1 MRIKADGVV
10 VEAEITTNHPAAS
23 YRQPV
28 LLVHGAPVGPG
39 DAREAKLLIVEAS
52 EDERAELARGGYS
65 LPDVPDPDAITGY
78 SGLAL
83 GTWDGLDVGQLR
95 AELDRIEATL
105 PEEIRIH
112 TIDMTALPH
121 AEQVPED
128 LATHTGYP
136 IWACDKSGFCLTGEG
151 AREIEQVSDIRARLD
166 LPASEKADE

>member
-1 MRIKADGVV
+1 MRIKTDGIE
-10 VEAEITTNHPAAS
+10 VEAEITTNHPASS

-28 LLVHGAPVGPG
+28 LLVNGAPVGPG

-65 LPDVPDPDAITGY
+65 LPDAPDPHAITDYHGRT
-78 SGLAL
+78 L
-83 GTWDGLDVGQLR
+83 GTWDGLNVDALR
-95 AELDRIEATL
+95 DELDRIKATL

-112 TIDMTALPH
+112 TIDMTDLPH
-121 AEQVPED
+121 AELVPED

-151 AREIEQVSDIRARLD
+151 AREIESAADIRARLD
-166 LPASEKADE
+166 LPADDKAGE